1 MKDCLSKENH
11 NYVMLAIEQCEY
23 RLSRIVQILKQ
34 EEDDKEKD
42 FQEILDKLV
51 CLKHNPHLDKE

>member
-1 MKDCLSKENH
+1 MKDCLSEENH

-23 RLSRIVQILKQ
+23 RLSRIVQILEQ
-34 EEDDKEKD
+34 EENDKQGD

-51 CLKHNPHLDKE
+51 CLKHNPFLDK